1 MELDQKIQ
9 SLLKDFYSISG
20 IRVSIHDNKFKEIYS
35 YPHALTPFCKCIQ
48 SIPDFKAQCIASD
61 TYAFS
66 VVKKTNQPYVYK
78 CKYGLFEAVAPI
90 YNYGRLTGYLM
101 LGQVRDNDTKILD
114 GTLEI
119 LKKYNTDNSELQK
132 AYNSIINLDLGKLYS
147 YINIM
152 TVLAEH
158 FTLTNKLSGSEESLP
173 FLVNKEI
180 INNHSKDLTLEKLS
194 KKFGCS
200 ISTLTSLYKKEYN
213 ISIHQFI
220 INTRLE
226 QAKRLLEKS
235 DKAIKE
241 ISEECG
247 FYDQNHFYRTFK
259 KTYNI
264 SPSSY
269 RALKTKKHQS

>member
-20 IRVSIHDNKFKEIYS
+20 IRVSIHDNKFNEIYS
-35 YPHALTPFCKCIQ
+35 FTHALTHLCKCIL

-213 ISIHQFI
+213 IRIHKFI